1 MAQRCSK
8 DLTGFDSL
16 TVALGVGL
24 FGALDSDGLEH
35 RALTKPLLFSAES
48 L

>member
-24 FGALDSDGLEH
+24 SGALDSDGLEH
-35 RALTKPLLFSAES
+35 RALTKPLFFFH
-48 L
+48 